1 MLDVDDSGLSRAP
14 EGLTVVI
21 DTLQHAIVEQLMP
34 PVETAKAKSRLP
46 RADVP
51 IHDRISLSV
60 EEAAG
65 LTGIG
70 RTKIYMALRDGEIP
84 RIRIGK
90 RTLVKV
96 ADLNAWLT
104 KNTTDKN

>member
-1 MLDVDDSGLSRAP
+1 MLQRL
-14 EGLTVVI
+14 
-21 DTLQHAIVEQLMP
+21 IVEQVVP
-34 PVETAKAKSRLP
+34 PIGTAKVKPRLP

-70 RTKIYMALRDGEIP
+70 RTTIYTALRDGDIP
-84 RIRIGK
+84 RVRIGK

-104 KNTTDKN
+104 KITTGKAS